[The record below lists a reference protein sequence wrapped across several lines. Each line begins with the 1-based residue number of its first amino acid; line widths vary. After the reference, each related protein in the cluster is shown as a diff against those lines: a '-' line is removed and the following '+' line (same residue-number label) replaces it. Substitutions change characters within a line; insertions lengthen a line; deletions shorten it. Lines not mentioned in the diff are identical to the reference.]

1 MELSVIIKKFREDNS
16 LTMQEFANMANLS
29 KGYISMIENGRNP
42 QNKRALVPS
51 IETYSK
57 LAGAMGISLDDL
69 VLLLDGARVR
79 LNAPSSSVQKHSDE
93 YLIINAYRNADSLTR
108 DMVKRCLGISTA
120 EDKEA
125 IVDRIVRKVLRE
137 EETDTPDSAVR

>member
-93 YLIINAYRNADSLTR
+93 DLIINAYRSADSLTR
-108 DMVKRCLGISTA
+108 DMVKRCLGIST
-120 EDKEA
+120 
-125 IVDRIVRKVLRE
+125 VDDTDETVNKIIRKVSRKK
-137 EETDTPDSAVR
+137 DSGISNSAVK